1 MPNWRRA
8 LFIDLVFLLRF
19 SNPFCSRANGL
30 MILSSYRAFW
40 LLLVSLICS
49 AMLGPAIA
57 RSSSS
62 IAPESAAPSSSQS
75 EPQVCDPQADYYLGM
90 EDYPAAIHRHLVVIR
105 EHPDNALAHYHLGFA
120 YGVIGQ
126 HQRELQEYRRAV
138 DLGLDDWQV
147 FLNLGLVYLE
157 EGQLQ
162 EATQVLRL
170 ATLLGPYQAE
180 THFNLGLTYER
191 RGMLIDAEREMLF
204 SLRLDPHEVDAHN
217 MLGLIYAEEER
228 YPLAREEWSD
238 LLGADPAYTPAR
250 ENLVIL
256 ERAEHAGAKSAS
268 DRVVDFARGR

>member
-1 MPNWRRA
+1 MLGNVWA
-8 LFIDLVFLLRF
+8 
-19 SNPFCSRANGL
+19 
-30 MILSSYRAFW
+30 SYRAE
-40 LLLVSLICS
+40 LEQYRTRKRRAVQL
-49 AMLGPAIA
+49 PQ
-57 RSSSS
+57 RD
-62 IAPESAAPSSSQS
+62 Q
-75 EPQVCDPQADYYLGM
+75 QVCDPQADYYLGM
-90 EDYPAAIHRHLVVIR
+90 EDYPAAIHSHLVVIR

-204 SLRLDPHEVDAHN
+204 SLRLNPHEVDARN
-217 MLGLIYAEEER
+217 MLGLIYAEQGR

-238 LLGADPAYTPAR
+238 LLERRAGLYAR
-250 ENLVIL
+250 PREPGDS
-256 ERAEHAGAKSAS
+256 R
-268 DRVVDFARGR
+268 ARGARRRKERLGPRG